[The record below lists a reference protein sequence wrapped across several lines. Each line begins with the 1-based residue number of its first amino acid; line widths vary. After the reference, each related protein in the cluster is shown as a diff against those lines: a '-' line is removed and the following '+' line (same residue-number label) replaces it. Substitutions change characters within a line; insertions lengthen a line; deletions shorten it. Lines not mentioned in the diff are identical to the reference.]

1 MGGVLTMA
9 ARDSSEPRRAAHANF
24 CSIPSLQAHRQNGT
38 ATGSKHFATLRIEAH
53 PTLQSAVAR
62 KSLQSRLAAALRLR
76 SLFGLLKFRYGGA
89 SGSHR
94 AASEHVLHA

>member
-1 MGGVLTMA
+1 MVFWAG
-9 ARDSSEPRRAAHANF
+9 SEPRQAHAIRLAHR
-24 CSIPSLQAHRQNGT
+24 SSLQDHRQNGT